1 MEFSMYRAL
10 LITAFIFGLTACS
23 VNINKS
29 KNKQPT
35 KETVEQTRS
44 AAGFLQSITLANGS
58 TLVVEEGRLEP
69 RSIGSISVKL
79 YKDLYVGDF
88 TAAVNFVRDGTIVK
102 AVLIEN
108 GADKQKLSITTVTA
122 GSGNYQASQL
132 VCITSNDIKLC

>member
-1 MEFSMYRAL
+1 MYR
-10 LITAFIFGLTACS
+10 IFVAIMLTFTVTACS

-29 KNKQPT
+29 KT
-35 KETVEQTRS
+35 KPVVKPVQQAS
-44 AAGFLQSITLANGS
+44 QSAGFIQSIALANGA

-79 YKDLYVGDF
+79 YKDLSVGDF
-88 TAAVNFVRDGTIVK
+88 VGAVSFVRDGTVVK

-108 GADKQKLSITTVTA
+108 GDDRQKLSVTTVTA

-132 VCITSNDIKLC
+132 ICMTADEIKLC